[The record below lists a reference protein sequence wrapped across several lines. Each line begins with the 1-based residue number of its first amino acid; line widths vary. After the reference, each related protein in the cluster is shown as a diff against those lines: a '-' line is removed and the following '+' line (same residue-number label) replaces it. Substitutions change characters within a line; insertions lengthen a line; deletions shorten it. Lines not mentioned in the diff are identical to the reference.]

1 MTTAAAVQ
9 QALASEDLGER
20 LSGVNQLRQLPPD
33 VAFALIQ
40 PAIVDANPRV
50 RYAAVSQLSTLGTC
64 DLAQAQALLRD
75 RLYHDPEV
83 DVKAAAADAIGALKL
98 TEAFSDL
105 ATVYTNT
112 AEWLLQFSIVAALGE
127 LGNPAATP
135 LLLSALETDQE
146 LLKLAAIGSLGELGD
161 ASILPILA
169 AYLDYPDWQ
178 VRQRLAIALGQI
190 GGAEARTLLQ
200 QLTQDTCKTVAETA
214 VTLLTFST
222 ESFAL

>member
-1 MTTAAAVQ
+1 MDSKDMTTAAAVQ

-20 LSGVNQLRQLPPD
+20 LSGINQLRQLPRD
-33 VAFALIQ
+33 VAFSLIQ
-40 PAIVDANPRV
+40 PAIMDANPRV

-64 DLAQAQALLRD
+64 DLTQAQALLCD

-83 DVKAAAADAIGALKL
+83 DVKAADAIGALKL

-105 ATVYTNT
+105 ATVYANT

-127 LGNPAATP
+127 LGNPDAMP

-161 ASILPILA
+161 TSIVPILA
-169 AYLDYPDWQ
+169 DYLNYPDWQ

-190 GGAEARTLLQ
+190 GGEPARSLLQ
-200 QLTQDTCKTVAETA
+200 QLTQDTSTTVAETA
-214 VTLLTFST
+214 ATLLQTI
-222 ESFAL
+222 